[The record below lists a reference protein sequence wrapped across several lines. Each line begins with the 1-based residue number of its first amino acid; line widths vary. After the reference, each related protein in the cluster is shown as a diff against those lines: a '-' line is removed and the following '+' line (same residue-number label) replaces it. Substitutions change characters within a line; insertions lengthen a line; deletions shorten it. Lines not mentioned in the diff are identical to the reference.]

1 MLKKVLLFIKEN
13 GIFSDKGISEGLNLS
28 LDLVKELKAQL
39 IRMGYLEK
47 DIEEKC
53 KCSCAGCSKGC
64 SGSIKNFTTWKIT
77 NKGLSLIK

>member
-1 MLKKVLLFIKEN
+1 MLKKVLLFIKEK

-28 LDLVKELKAQL
+28 VDLVKELKEQL

-53 KCSCAGCSKGC
+53 ECSCAGCSKGC
-64 SGSIKNFTTWKIT
+64 SSSLKNFNTWKIT
-77 NKGLSLIK
+77 DKGLLLLK